1 MRAGGR
7 RRVGGAVLSLVVT
20 VAIIGVAD
28 PSGAADPLPGAAV
41 MVSPIGGNQVEP
53 SIAVNPT
60 NPRNL
65 VAGYID
71 NGRCGVAWSMN
82 AGADWNQAVLAESTD
97 APPPGLTAFVNA
109 GDPVVDFAADG
120 TAYYLC
126 MNTAHTPTMNAQKT
140 QYVYTSTNGGQ
151 DWNDASPTLAIAPAY
166 ADDDKG
172 HIVVDTNP
180 TSPNLG
186 NVYVAA
192 TDLGSGQV
200 RFARSTDGGASFSTP
215 IPINDADIGF
225 AVNVAVGA
233 DGAVYVAWEAEEPA
247 GTPTCPI
254 PPPPAPPATCA
265 IGVRIDR
272 SDNGGQKFDALPGGG
287 DVEIQ
292 STGITLRNV
301 RPMPGR
307 GNGFPYIGTHPTNP
321 NLVYAVWAQPGPGI
335 DDSDIHF
342 SRSTDRGENWSPSV
356 RVNMDVNPPG
366 DFSSQF
372 WPTMAVD
379 PVDGDINIIW
389 YSDEND
395 PDRTDGTPRIDLY
408 FTRSS
413 NDGVSFDTPVRVTQ
427 TPSIPTPGAFF
438 GDYLGIDAFGG
449 VAHPLW
455 VDTNLSTTFDA
466 ATTQIG
472 PADLSIVKTDLAD
485 PVVAGGSVT
494 YDVTIT
500 NTGPA
505 EARDV
510 VITDILPAGTSVAA
524 TSIPCTSVATGTIEC
539 PVDGPLQAGASATVQ
554 VTLDVEPSL
563 VHDAGGAV
571 TLTNTAAVSS
581 TQPDPNPLD
590 NSASETTT
598 VLAETDLAVTSLT
611 ASGSVLDP
619 IVGGSTTRALSA
631 AISNGGPSSP
641 VDAGVVFAATSGGG
655 LSVALDPT
663 PVAVADLAV
672 GESRTAERTAT
683 ITCLAPGAHTI
694 TFSASVS
701 PDDPATTDPNPVND
715 SATSVTTIECVVPVA
730 INIHPGSLTNPIQVA
745 SGGVV
750 PVAILTTGAGEY
762 GLPLAFDATSVEV
775 DSVRFGTLDVLQL
788 GAGATEIHGRGHPED
803 SLELDEVTRDGDIDL
818 LLHFRTRDT
827 AIAAGTT
834 ELCVRGVF
842 DAGAQEYAFV
852 GCDQIVL
859 VP

>member
-1 MRAGGR
+1 MRARSR
-7 RRVGGAVLSLVVT
+7 RRMGGVVVSLLVATALIAVAGPL
-20 VAIIGVAD
+20 
-28 PSGAADPLPGAAV
+28 GAADPLPGTAV
-41 MVSPIGGNQVEP
+41 PVSPVGGNQVEP

-71 NGRCGVAWSMN
+71 NGRCGVAWSFN
-82 AGADWNQAVLAESTD
+82 GGATWDRAVLTESTD
-97 APPPGLTAFVNA
+97 APPPGLTPFANA

-126 MNTAHTPTMNAQKT
+126 MNTANNNAQKT
-140 QYVYTSTNGGQ
+140 QYVYTSINGGMS
-151 DWNDASPTLAIAPAY
+151 WNDASPTLAIAPAY

-172 HIVVDTNP
+172 HLVVDTHP
-180 TSPNLG
+180 TSPNFG

-225 AVNVAVGA
+225 AVNLAVGA
-233 DGAVYVAWEAEEPA
+233 DGAVYVAWEAEERA
-247 GTPTCPI
+247 GTPTCPV
-254 PPPPAPPATCA
+254 PPPPAPPLTCP

-272 SDNGGQKFDALPGGG
+272 SDDGGQNFDQLVGGG
-287 DVEIQ
+287 DVPIQ
-292 STGITLRNV
+292 STGITLRTV

-321 NLVYAVWAQPGPGI
+321 NLVYAVWAEPGPGA
-335 DDSDIHF
+335 DDSDIRF
-342 SRSTDRGENWSPSV
+342 SRSTDRGDTWSPSV
-356 RVNMDVNPPG
+356 RVNTDVNPPG

-379 PVDGDINIIW
+379 PIDGDINIIW

-395 PDRTDGTPRIDLY
+395 PDRTDGTPLIDLY
-408 FTRSS
+408 FARSS
-413 NDGVSFDTPVRVTQ
+413 DDGVMFDPPVRVTEMR
-427 TPSIPTPGAFF
+427 IAPTPGAFF

-466 ATTQIG
+466 VTTQIG
-472 PADLSIVKTDLAD
+472 PADVYITKTDLAD
-485 PVVAGGSVT
+485 PVVAGGTVT

-500 NTGPA
+500 NAGPA

-510 VITDILPAGTSVAA
+510 VITDTLPAGTSVV
-524 TSIPCTSVATGTIEC
+524 STSVPCA
-539 PVDGPLQAGASATVQ
+539 PVAGSIQCAVTGPLESGASATVQ
-554 VTLDVEPSL
+554 ITLSVDPSL

-581 TQPDPNPLD
+581 SQPDPNLLD
-590 NSASETTT
+590 NSVSETTT
-598 VLAETDLAVTSLT
+598 VVAETDLRVTSLS
-611 ASGSVLDP
+611 ASGPTLDP
-619 IVGGSTTRALSA
+619 IVAGATTRDLSA
-631 AISNGGPSSP
+631 TVTNGGPSFP
-641 VDAGVVFAATSGGG
+641 VDASVVFAATSGGG
-655 LSVALDPT
+655 VSVALT
-663 PVAVADLAV
+663 PSVVAEADLELGQPRV
-672 GESRTAERTAT
+672 VDSTVT
-683 ITCLAPGAHTI
+683 ITCLAPGTHAI

-701 PDDPATTDPNPVND
+701 PDDPATTDPDPTND
-715 SATSVTTIECVVPVA
+715 SATRNETVECVVPVA
-730 INIHPGSLTNPIQVA
+730 INIRPGSFPNPIQA
-745 SGGVV
+745 ESRGVI

-762 GLPLAFDATSVEV
+762 GLPLAFDATSVRV

-788 GAGATEIHGRGHPED
+788 GEGATETHGRGHPAD
-803 SLELDEVTRDGDIDL
+803 SFELDEVTRDGDIDL
-818 LLHFRTRDT
+818 VVHFRTSDT
-827 AIAAGTT
+827 TILPGTM
-834 ELCVRGVF
+834 ELCVRGTF
-842 DAGAQEYAFV
+842 NAGPTSYTFM
-852 GCDQIVL
+852 GCDGIVL